1 MKRSVILILA
11 DGARYDVFEELL
23 QAGRLPNISEHIVQR
38 GDYRRMTTVFTS
50 TTGPA
55 YLPFFTGC
63 FPGTANLPGIR
74 WFDKKAYATKPFY
87 SPHRFRS
94 YCGWEGFFMNRDIR
108 PDLKTLFDLTEA
120 PINVF
125 GPITRG
131 LPSGSNQRPLHK
143 AWLMARAHSN
153 GQYEPVDQKA
163 LKIFLNTMP
172 NESEFCFLVLPGIDG
187 ISHNTFPRHERTI
200 KAYQFLDQAVGEI
213 VKKLK
218 EYRRYDSTVIGIC
231 SDHGLTQTHTHFDV
245 PVFMEKV
252 LNIPTLY
259 YTNIFKM
266 NPQASAHVSG
276 NGMVHIYFKNGDWL
290 KPCYYEDMIRMS
302 PDMVQ
307 EFLSKEAVDLVVTKT
322 SGGYVR
328 VDSTRG
334 SAVIKELGEKIEYRV
349 LSTDPFGFQKLP
361 NIMTYDEALE
371 KTFDTDYP
379 DAIVQTAQI
388 FRSERCGDLLLSA
401 KIGYDLRFKWES
413 PEHKSSHGSLH
424 REHMMTPFCLSHP
437 VSRPLL
443 RSADVFPSILNLL
456 GKKIPDG
463 IDGKSFIKA
472 APVMQAFQASVA
484 L

>member
-1 MKRSVILILA
+1 MKRSAILILA

-23 QAGRLPNISEHIVQR
+23 HAGRLPNIREHIVQR

-74 WFDKKAYATKPFY
+74 WFDKKAYATKAFY
-87 SPHRFRS
+87 NPHRFRS

-108 PDLKTLFDLTEA
+108 PDLKTLFDLTDG

-131 LPSGSNQRPLHK
+131 LPAGRNQRPLYK
-143 AWLMARAHSN
+143 AWLMARAHGN
-153 GQYEPVDQKA
+153 GRYEPVDRKA
-163 LKIFLNTMP
+163 LKIFLKAMHG
-172 NESEFCFLVLPGIDG
+172 ESEFRFLVLPGIDG
-187 ISHNTFPRHERTI
+187 ISHNTFPRHARTI
-200 KAYQFLDQAVGEI
+200 AAYEFLDRAVGEI

-218 EYRRYDSTVIGIC
+218 ESRRYDSTIIGIC
-231 SDHGLTQTHTHFDV
+231 SDHGLTQTLTHFDV
-245 PVFMEKV
+245 PVFMEKT

-259 YTNIFKM
+259 YTNIFRI

-276 NGMVHIYFKNGDWL
+276 NGMIHIYFKNGNWL
-290 KPCYYEDMIRMS
+290 KPCYYEDMIQMH
-302 PDMVQ
+302 PNAVE
-307 EFLSKEAVDLVVTKT
+307 EFLAKDAVDLVISKT
-322 SGGYVR
+322 AGGYIR
-328 VDSTRG
+328 VDSARG
-334 SAVIKELGEKIEYRV
+334 SALIKELAGAVEYRV
-349 LSTDPFGFQKLP
+349 LNGDPFGFSKLP
-361 NIMTYDEALE
+361 EVMTYDLALE

-401 KIGYDLRFKWES
+401 KVGYDLRFKWES

-437 VSRPLL
+437 IQKAFL

-456 GKKIPDG
+456 GKEIPDG
-463 IDGKSFIKA
+463 IDGKSFVSMPA
-472 APVMQAFQASVA
+472 VSHVLPAVA
-484 L
+484 I